1 MVKAVYKIGVKKE
14 MNKGIIFI
22 FSLLLIVFIFI
33 ISFDAYLKFDYA
45 NSHNNTTFNTT
56 VYNNIPS
63 LIPHI
68 PAPFMNII
76 FLVIMAILIVG
87 LFLSIYKYAVK

>member
-1 MVKAVYKIGVKKE
+1 

-33 ISFDAYLKFDYA
+33 ISFDAYLKYSYI
-45 NSHNNTTFNTT
+45 NSHNNTSFNTT
-56 VYNNIPS
+56 NYHNIPS

-76 FLVIMAILIVG
+76 FLVIMVILIIG
-87 LFLSIYKYAVK
+87 LFLGIYKYTVK